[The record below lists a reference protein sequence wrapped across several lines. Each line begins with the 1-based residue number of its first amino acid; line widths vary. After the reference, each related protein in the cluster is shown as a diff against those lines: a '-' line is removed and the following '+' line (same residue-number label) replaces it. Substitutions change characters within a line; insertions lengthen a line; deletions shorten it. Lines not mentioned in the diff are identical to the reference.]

1 MAALCI
7 GLTGGVAS
15 GKSTVASAFSALG
28 IPVIDADQVARDVVA
43 PGSAGLQQVVAHFGS
58 DCLNAEGGLDRTR
71 MRQKVFA
78 DPTQRRALESI
89 LHPLIRADLI
99 AWREALLPPYGILMV
114 PILIEGGFDQI
125 CDRILV
131 VDVAEDTQID
141 RLCQRDGVDRT
152 LAQQMLAAQASRSQR
167 LARADDVLLNDG
179 REDQI
184 PAQVEAL
191 HSRYLSLAAERT

>member
-131 VDVAEDTQID
+131 VDVAEDTQIE
-141 RLCQRDGVDRT
+141 RLCQRDGVDRS

-179 REDQI
+179 PEDQI

-191 HSRYLSLAAERT
+191 HSRYLSLATERT